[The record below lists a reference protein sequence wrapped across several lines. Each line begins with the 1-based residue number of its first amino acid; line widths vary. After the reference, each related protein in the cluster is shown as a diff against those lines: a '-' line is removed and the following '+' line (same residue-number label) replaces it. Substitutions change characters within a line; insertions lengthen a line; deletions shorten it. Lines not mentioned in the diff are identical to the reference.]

1 MCTGVYVSTLPDMT
15 LDGDFMATMQDKP
28 VPRHCVSISRQ
39 SECVLEV
46 DVEAAWNE
54 MGLDSGRGDEVEV
67 TVTFDT

>member
-15 LDGDFMATMQDKP
+15 IDGDFMATMQDKP

-46 DVEAAWNE
+46 DV
-54 MGLDSGRGDEVEV
+54 
-67 TVTFDT
+67 